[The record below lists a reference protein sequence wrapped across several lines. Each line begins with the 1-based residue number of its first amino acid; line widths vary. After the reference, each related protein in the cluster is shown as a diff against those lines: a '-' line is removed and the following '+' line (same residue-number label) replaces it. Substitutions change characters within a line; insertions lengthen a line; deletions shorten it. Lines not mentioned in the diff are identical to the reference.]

1 MCIIKK
7 FDAIVMEE
15 NDQKQERHG
24 TLLKALE
31 VLVYRATIR
40 EPTPRS
46 WANLLIF
53 SLLQKLPVFKS
64 EIKVF
69 LLYFLTIW

>member
-1 MCIIKK
+1 MK

-15 NDQKQERHG
+15 NDQKQERRRTH
-24 TLLKALE
+24 LKALE

-46 WANLLIF
+46 
-53 SLLQKLPVFKS
+53 
-64 EIKVF
+64 
-69 LLYFLTIW
+69 

>member
-1 MCIIKK
+1 MK
-7 FDAIVMEE
+7 FYADVMEE

-46 WANLLIF
+46 
-53 SLLQKLPVFKS
+53 
-64 EIKVF
+64 
-69 LLYFLTIW
+69 

>member
-1 MCIIKK
+1 MK
-7 FDAIVMEE
+7 FDADVMEE

-24 TLLKALE
+24 THLKALE

-46 WANLLIF
+46 
-53 SLLQKLPVFKS
+53 
-64 EIKVF
+64 
-69 LLYFLTIW
+69 